1 MKKTHKILGGIFI
14 IFLILSTLGLGVR
27 TEVLDHGTNSLI
39 GFDEMENL
47 TDRTLTINW
56 GNNFSDYDPQ
66 GGDAEVVIAIYVPV
80 DYGVNFTN
88 NITLNWSN
96 NNFQFEVNNVSD
108 GNCTELNRMVV
119 EEGGEAPWSTNCT
132 LIVINGTLQNPQK
145 DIGFNLTI
153 NITLSDACAGEGGI
167 CHNEN
172 YQLMFS
178 DLITYEKEVT
188 GAICDL
194 STYNNTGTEE
204 TYCYV
209 NGSEVGAA
217 GVNYSY
223 CSMPENLC
231 YSCAMPGE
239 QSDTVTCNIT
249 KGIGSMYNETNISV
263 MDMGVPGGKLLT
275 VPFNEFKIELW
286 AGWNLIS
293 IPLVPIVDYKARSTL
308 VDIND
313 QAGQNIADQI
323 ALRLESGGYETHLIT
338 YPDPNIKNFNVSP
351 GYGYF
356 LHTTNPGNFT
366 VMGSKISGA
375 TIDLYPG
382 WNIIG
387 WGKIDESIKAR
398 NLLENINAQTGAV
411 CTDQIALRLES
422 GGYETHLITYPDPNI
437 KNFNVSAGYG
447 YFLHVKD
454 INDCQNIQWT
464 LPS

>member
-194 STYNNTGTEE
+194 STYNNTGTGE

-223 CSMPENLC
+223 CSMLENLC

-249 KGIGSMYNETNISV
+249 KGIGGMYNETNMSI

-275 VPFNEFKIELW
+275 VPDVSYIIELV

-293 IPLVPIVDYKARSTL
+293 LSVIPDNQSIRSVLENVDYQSLWMWNTSKNAGVGGWETYTTSFGGTGTFSNMEPGRGYW
-308 VDIND
+308 INVNT
-313 QAGQNIADQI
+313 A
-323 ALRLESGGYETHLIT
+323 
-338 YPDPNIKNFNVSP
+338 
-351 GYGYF
+351 
-356 LHTTNPGNFT
+356 GNFT
-366 VMGSKISGA
+366 VTGSPGGSIN
-375 TIDLYPG
+375 TNVVTG
-382 WNIIG
+382 WNLIG
-387 WGKIDESIKAR
+387 YTSREIKSIVNIVQPVDYQSLWMWNASKNAGAGGWETYTTSFGGTGTFSNMEPGR
-398 NLLENINAQTGAV
+398 GYWINVNTAGNLEYTG
-411 CTDQIALRLES
+411 T
-422 GGYETHLITYPDPNI
+422 
-437 KNFNVSAGYG
+437 
-447 YFLHVKD
+447 
-454 INDCQNIQWT
+454 
-464 LPS
+464 

>member
-178 DLITYEKEVT
+178 DLITYEKEVI
-188 GAICDL
+188 GAVCDS
-194 STYNNTGTEE
+194 STFNNTGTGE

-223 CSMPENLC
+223 CSMLENLC

-249 KGIGSMYNETNISV
+249 KGIGGMYNETNMSI

-275 VPFNEFKIELW
+275 VPYSQFIIELF
-286 AGWNLIS
+286 AGYNLIS
-293 IPLVPIVDYKARSTL
+293 VPLEPQDGYSAKGLFETIDNSVSITRRLPSGAYQTQLQNTPINL
-308 VDIND
+308 F
-313 QAGQNIADQI
+313 NISIGED
-323 ALRLESGGYETHLIT
+323 
-338 YPDPNIKNFNVSP
+338 
-351 GYGYF
+351 GYF
-356 LHTTNPGNFT
+356 VYESADTNFT
-366 VMGSKISGA
+366 VTGSKLHDKTTNLSTGYNLIGWASIDTELPAKTVIGDIPNCVSITRRLPSGA
-375 TIDLYPG
+375 YQTQLQNTPI
-382 WNIIG
+382 
-387 WGKIDESIKAR
+387 
-398 NLLENINAQTGAV
+398 NL
-411 CTDQIALRLES
+411 
-422 GGYETHLITYPDPNI
+422 
-437 KNFNVSAGYG
+437 FNMSAGNG
-447 YFLHVKD
+447 YFVYVSSD
-454 INDCQNIQWT
+454 TTWT
-464 LPS
+464 FPN